1 MVPDI
6 EGGDGSGRIPSASKR
21 RLASSRAQ
29 VWILWHAE
37 LVSTVT
43 LHILAKSFQI
53 LPAVVKDRRR
63 IIVQSNPSPHQ
74 FSQLTLIL
82 KTTPIQTKPRIK
94 LTSYPAYTHT
104 PPPPTPNSPK
114 THTPIYSPTPPS
126 YTSHPA
132 APQTAT
138 RTADRNASRVHHPSA
153 TRKTSRT
160 VRRRR
165 LVTTGDMSEDS
176 RSWKR
181 FDLRIVGAGM
191 GRCGLRKLR
200 AS

>member
-1 MVPDI
+1 MVPDN

-43 LHILAKSFQI
+43 FHILANSFRI

-63 IIVQSNPSPHQ
+63 RIVQSNPSPRQ
-74 FSQLTLIL
+74 ISQLTLIL
-82 KTTPIQTKPRIK
+82 KTAPVQTKPKIR
-94 LTSYPAYTHT
+94 LTSYPAYTRT

-132 APQTAT
+132 APRTAT
-138 RTADRNASRVHHPSA
+138 RTADRNASRVRHPSA
-153 TRKTSRT
+153 ARKTSRT
-160 VRRRR
+160 ARRRK
-165 LVTTGDMSEDS
+165 LVTIGGMSGDS
-176 RSWKR
+176 RNWER
-181 FDLRIVGAGM
+181 YDLRIGM
-191 GRCGLRKLR
+191 GRCGLRELR